1 MSLERYSALIEQSE
15 PQLEVR
21 SILGSGGWGNVFEA
35 WNTGLDRPV
44 AVKVIHAEIISND
57 PQAWQRFLRE
67 AMILSRLTHKNIVRI
82 YSFGRLVDSSP
93 FITMELL
100 KGIPMSE
107 HVKNSRLTLEVFK
120 DVFMQTCDA
129 LKCLHDND
137 VLHRDL
143 KTSNIMLVKDER
155 GHDSVKLMDFG
166 LALDHGI
173 ANGDMQRLT
182 STGEVVGTVAYMSP
196 EQCLGKPLD
205 KRSDIYS
212 LGCILYESLMGQPP
226 FVSDSSY
233 SCMMMHAAD
242 DPPALNYASED
253 RAAVE
258 YVNRI
263 IQRCLEKDP
272 DDRYQSA
279 EELRDDLAS
288 IFRARLTI
296 SASLPRA
303 KSQHQQHRTNPIL
316 QKTIIA
322 LSLTLIAIAGVAVAK
337 MSMQQPQDQG
347 ALPRQT
353 TSAKSDGYHFPAGQE
368 IITQTVGKQKSLSP
382 DASHLPMIEKLLE
395 QGEDEKALAAART
408 LAETRTTQFSQAVL
422 ARCLTKCNKDEE
434 AIALM
439 NSIILTHPD
448 TPYFVLRSSIL
459 YKVGRYNECIRDL
472 DKVTHLNFS
481 GAGEWLALR
490 GLAHHQIG
498 NDAAAAADFA
508 AAFKAQSKHGLG
520 KLGDEK
526 AVLQALAEISAK
538 AK

>member
-1 MSLERYSALIEQSE
+1 MSLERYTALIEQSE
-15 PQLEVR
+15 PKLEVR
-21 SILGSGGWGNVFEA
+21 SILGTGGWGNVFEA
-35 WNTGLDRPV
+35 WNTGLDRAV

-155 GHDSVKLMDFG
+155 GHDLVKLMDFG
-166 LALDHGI
+166 LALDHSI
-173 ANGDMQRLT
+173 AGGDMQRLT
-182 STGEVVGTVAYMSP
+182 STGEVVGTAAYMSP
-196 EQCLGKPLD
+196 EQCLGKLLD

-233 SCMMMHAAD
+233 SCMMMHVAD
-242 DPPALNYASED
+242 DPPALNYSSED
-253 RAAVE
+253 KAAVE
-258 YVNRI
+258 SVNRI
-263 IQRCLEKDP
+263 IQRCLEKDAA
-272 DDRYQSA
+272 DRYQSA
-279 EELRDDLAS
+279 EELRDDLDA
-288 IFRARLTI
+288 IFRSRLTI

-303 KSQHQQHRTNPIL
+303 KSQQQHRTNPVS
-316 QKTIIA
+316 QKTAIA
-322 LSLTLIAIAGVAVAK
+322 FVVTLIAVGGLAAGK
-337 MSMQQPQDQG
+337 MTMQNQQDQDVP
-347 ALPRQT
+347 PRQAT
-353 TSAKSDGYHFPAGQE
+353 PDKDDGYHFPAGE
-368 IITQTVGKQKSLSP
+368 ELVIRSTDDTRLSP
-382 DASHLPMIEKLLE
+382 DAYHFPLIEKLLL
-395 QGEDEKALAAART
+395 QGKNEKALAEARI
-408 LAETRTTQFSQAVL
+408 LAETRTTQFSQELL
-422 ARCLTKCNKDEE
+422 AKCLSKCNKDEE

-439 NSIILTHPD
+439 DRIIRTHPE
-448 TPYFVLRSSIL
+448 TQFRATRSSML
-459 YKVGRYNECIRDL
+459 YNVGRYSECIRDL
-472 DKVTHLNFS
+472 DLVIPYKRRH
-481 GAGEWLALR
+481 AGVWLALR
-490 GLAHHQIG
+490 GLAHFHTG
-498 NDAAAAADFA
+498 NNSAASADFA
-508 AAFKAQSKHGLG
+508 AAIEAN
-520 KLGDEK
+520 
-526 AVLQALAEISAK
+526 AVDRLTYFERQGEVRQALAEISRK